1 MGPPGFTP
9 SSSSSSGVTKTEL
22 TKITSAVG
30 SNGTVIPIYST
41 SGEFTINSV
50 TGRGMIYGIDPGDI
64 GKFLTL
70 NQTYGNGTT
79 EIGTGE
85 VLVGSTLAEE
95 FNLKVGTRIRIGSFS
110 SSSRPECALPG
121 SSIHG
126 GPLPMA
132 FRRITGSW

>member
-1 MGPPGFTP
+1 M
-9 SSSSSSGVTKTEL
+9 
-22 TKITSAVG
+22 
-30 SNGTVIPIYST
+30 IPIYST

-50 TGRGMIYGIDPGDI
+50 AGRGMIYGIDPCDI

-70 NQTYGNGTT
+70 NQTYGNGQT

-110 SSSRPECALPG
+110 SSSRPESAHCR
-121 SSIHG
+121 
-126 GPLPMA
+126 GPQS
-132 FRRITGSW
+132 TGDRCRWRFDG